1 MYVSWKTISRNKKK
15 GLVRNKM
22 YVLDVFTPK
31 SKDGSCFVYS
41 FLRLSNCAG

>member
-1 MYVSWKTISRNKKK
+1 MYVLWITISRNKKK

-31 SKDGSCFVYS
+31 KGWFMLCLQFFKAIQY
-41 FLRLSNCAG
+41 CAG